1 MTFLRGET
9 GRVVF
14 GILLS
19 AETARAGLKPFREHV
34 GGDLP
39 IKAVVPE

>member
-1 MTFLRGET
+1 MTFLHGET

-14 GILLS
+14 DLPVS

-39 IKAVVPE
+39 IKAVAPG